1 MRWRIVKHQHAFTLI
16 EVLVAIAIF
25 AILALIS
32 YRTLTS
38 VLDTRERLQK
48 SSAVLRD
55 QALFFARLEND
66 LNAILPRA
74 SRNGDGQLESAL
86 VVAATTNANNP
97 VIRFSRAGFAANS
110 GDEAAPQRIG
120 YRLNENRIELLIWDG
135 IDQAPRAVPTAHVA
149 LRDVQNFQWR
159 VLVRA
164 ESRVGGQTS
173 WQNSWSP
180 IEQNIDALVKLP
192 AALEVTVTPTT
203 GAAIVRLFALREVRG
218 AS

>member
-1 MRWRIVKHQHAFTLI
+1 MSNRQQAFTLI

-32 YRTLTS
+32 YRTLSS

-66 LNAILPRA
+66 LNAMLPRA
-74 SRNGDGQLESAL
+74 SRNGDGLMESAL
-86 VVAATTNANNP
+86 VVEAPSNVNDP
-97 VIRFSRAGFAANS
+97 VIRFSRAGFAANT
-110 GDEAAPQRIG
+110 GAEAAPQRIG
-120 YRLNENRIELLIWDG
+120 YRLNNNQIELLIWDG
-135 IDQAPRAVPTAHVA
+135 IDQAPRATPTAHVA
-149 LRDVQNFQWR
+149 LKNIQNFQWR

-164 ESRVGGQTS
+164 PNKETS
-173 WQNSWSP
+173 WRLGWQPTNTN
-180 IEQNIDALVKLP
+180 EIDLLP
-192 AALEVTVTPTT
+192 TALEVTLTPNN
-203 GAAIVRLFALREVRG
+203 GASIVRLFTLREVRG